1 MKWVDPAWSP
11 NYYAGANNVQGIV
24 IHHAATTSLAAV
36 AATFST
42 TARQASAHYG
52 VDLEYVQQY
61 VHEYDGAWHAGDYWA
76 NTHTIGIENVNSTLG
91 PNWYVDERTVET
103 CCELMAD
110 IAIRYD
116 LYPLKRYTNVWGHK
130 DFQSTYCP
138 GVLYD
143 RLDYM
148 CDRAN
153 KIAYDKMHGEEPEVV
168 TNEDINKIAEACA
181 AKVAESAYWDEDKKA
196 QWGPEGKG
204 KGGYYRNSYN
214 VMRLVHDLLVKVNGK
229 IDALAA
235 KVDKMSVGNVDYKAR
250 AKAVNDD
257 AANRMK
263 S

>member
-1 MKWVDPAWSP
+1 MIFIDPAWSP
-11 NYYAGANNVQGIV
+11 NYYANQNDVRGIV

-52 VDLEYVQQY
+52 IQNETVQQY

-76 NTHTIGIENVNSTLG
+76 NTHTIGIENVNATAG
-91 PNWYVDERTVET
+91 PYWYVDERTVET

-110 IAIRYD
+110 IAWRHD
-116 LYPLKRYTNVWGHK
+116 LYPLRRNSNVWGHK

-148 CDRAN
+148 CERAN
-153 KIAYDKMHGEEPEVV
+153 TIYYKKYIEGDDDMATAEDVWGYNWENTAPQGNMYNCVIAIYKKIEVL
-168 TNEDINKIAEACA
+168 EK
-181 AKVAESAYWDEDKKA
+181 KVA
-196 QWGPEGKG
+196 
-204 KGGYYRNSYN
+204 
-214 VMRLVHDLLVKVNGK
+214 DLE
-229 IDALAA
+229 A
-235 KVDKMSVGNVDYKAR
+235 KVDKVSVGGIDVKAV

-263 S
+263 A

>member
-1 MKWVDPAWSP
+1 MIFIDPAWSP
-11 NYYAGANNVQGIV
+11 NYYANQNDVRGIV

-52 VDLEYVQQY
+52 IQNETVQQY

-76 NTHTIGIENVNSTLG
+76 NTHTIGIENVNATAG
-91 PNWYVDERTVET
+91 PYWYVDERTVET

-110 IAIRYD
+110 IAWRHD
-116 LYPLKRYTNVWGHK
+116 LYPLRRNSNVWGHK

-148 CDRAN
+148 CERAN
-153 KIAYDKMHGEEPEVV
+153 TIYYKKYIEGDDDMATAEDVWGYNWENTAPQGNMYNCVIAIYKKI
-168 TNEDINKIAEACA
+168 EALEK
-181 AKVAESAYWDEDKKA
+181 KVA
-196 QWGPEGKG
+196 
-204 KGGYYRNSYN
+204 
-214 VMRLVHDLLVKVNGK
+214 DLE
-229 IDALAA
+229 A
-235 KVDKMSVGNVDYKAR
+235 KVDKVSVGGIDVKAV

-263 S
+263 A

>member
-1 MKWVDPAWSP
+1 MIFIDPAWSP
-11 NYYAGANNVQGIV
+11 NYYANQNDVRGIV

-52 VDLEYVQQY
+52 IQNYTVQQY
-61 VHEYDGAWHAGDYWA
+61 VHESDGAWHAGDYWA
-76 NTHTIGIENVNSTLG
+76 NTHTIGIENVNATAG
-91 PNWYVDERTVET
+91 PYWDVDERTVET

-110 IAIRYD
+110 IAWRHD
-116 LYPLKRYTNVWGHK
+116 LYPLKRNKNVWGHK

-153 KIAYDKMHGEEPEVV
+153 AIYYKKYIEGDDMVSQ
-168 TNEDINKIAEACA
+168 EDMEKIAELCA
-181 AKVAESAYWDEDKKA
+181 AKVAETMYWDEDKTA
-196 QWGPEGKG
+196 QWAAAGKG
-204 KGGYYRNSYN
+204 RGKYYRNNYN
-214 VMRLVHDLLVKVNGK
+214 ILRFIHDLLISAVSK
-229 IDALAA
+229 IDALSA
-235 KVDKMSVGNVDYKAR
+235 KVDKISVSGIDVQAV

-263 S
+263 A

>member
-1 MKWVDPAWSP
+1 MIFIDPAWSP
-11 NYYAGANNVQGIV
+11 NYYANQNDVRGIV

-52 VDLEYVQQY
+52 IQNETVQQY

-76 NTHTIGIENVNSTLG
+76 NTHTIGIENVNATAG
-91 PNWYVDERTVET
+91 PYWYVDERTVET

-110 IAIRYD
+110 IAWRHD
-116 LYPLKRYTNVWGHK
+116 LYPLKRNKNVWGHK

-148 CDRAN
+148 CERAN
-153 KIAYDKMHGEEPEVV
+153 TIYYKKYIEGDDDMATAEDVWGYNWENTAPQGNLYNCVIAIYKKI
-168 TNEDINKIAEACA
+168 EALEK
-181 AKVAESAYWDEDKKA
+181 KVA
-196 QWGPEGKG
+196 
-204 KGGYYRNSYN
+204 
-214 VMRLVHDLLVKVNGK
+214 DLET
-229 IDALAA
+229 
-235 KVDKMSVGNVDYKAR
+235 KVDKVSVGGIDVKAV

-263 S
+263 A

>member
-168 TNEDINKIAEACA
+168 TTRI
-181 AKVAESAYWDEDKKA
+181 STRS
-196 QWGPEGKG
+196 Q
-204 KGGYYRNSYN
+204 
-214 VMRLVHDLLVKVNGK
+214 RLVRLRSQRAHIGTRTRRPNGVLL
-229 IDALAA
+229 
-235 KVDKMSVGNVDYKAR
+235 AR
-250 AKAVNDD
+250 ARGLISAT
-257 AANRMK
+257 ATT
-263 S
+263 